1 MSKKPVSQNGGV
13 NITGQGKVT
22 IGGDVVG
29 RDKIVSTVTNTSGLD
44 AGQLAELL
52 KQFAVIDRRIDALP
66 GKDEA
71 DKQELKETVK
81 KIEDEAKKGDQARPD
96 RVERWLVNVGAMS
109 DDIFEVTAAAL
120 INPLL
125 GVAKTIQLIA
135 KKAKEEKAK
144 LDAMDEK
151 D

>member
-13 NITGQGKVT
+13 NITSQGKVT

-29 RDKIVSTVTNTSGLD
+29 RDKVVTTVTNTSGLN

-52 KQFAVIDRRIDALP
+52 KQFAAIDRRIDALP
-66 GKDEA
+66 DKDEV

-81 KIEDEAKKGDQARPD
+81 RIEDEAKKGDQARPD
-96 RVERWLVNVGAMS
+96 RVERWLMNVGAMS

-144 LDAMDEK
+144 LDARNEK